1 LPTNIGR
8 TEDMVN
14 VGLLVRVEA
23 KAGKEEEVAEF
34 LRDGLSIVQ
43 DEPGTV
49 TWFAIRLGDSSFAIF
64 DAFGDDAARRAHL
77 GGRLGTALM
86 DRADE
91 LFTQAPTIDQVDV
104 LAHKLPQ

>member
-1 LPTNIGR
+1 
-8 TEDMVN
+8 MVH
-14 VGLLVRVEA
+14 VGLLVRLES
-23 KAGKEEEVAEF
+23 KPGKEEDVAEF
-34 LRDGLSIVQ
+34 LRSGLSIVQ

-49 TWFAIRLGDSSFAIF
+49 TWFAIRLGASTFGVF
-64 DAFGDDAARRAHL
+64 DAFDDDAARQDHL

-91 LFTQAPTIDQVDV
+91 LFAQAPTVEEVDV